1 MMHDARRTP
10 DSDPKIE
17 YSNQDWTVALR
28 ATLLALAPVALD
40 LMAGLLEVARLFGI
54 EFGLCSA
61 DFANENMEVGE
72 DFIASDKSW
81 ESEFLDGH
89 STPPAERIAR
99 PAFAF
104 QIFPRFHRHFA
115 QKRLISAGLAGNGSE
130 TRSWADGPSLRA
142 VAAVQ

>member
-1 MMHDARRTP
+1 MGASRRGQAPGEKLADTMPSKTTLVTQMLHDARRAP
-10 DSDPKIE
+10 DSDLKIE

-89 STPPAERIAR
+89 STPPAESIAKGR
-99 PAFAF
+99 RSRS
-104 QIFPRFHRHFA
+104 RFFRVSTA
-115 QKRLISAGLAGNGSE
+115 TSPKSA
-130 TRSWADGPSLRA
+130 
-142 VAAVQ
+142 